1 MTLLYRNETPTMNN
15 KFDNQPERDIIDLYQ
30 DDDLIVVSKPAWLL
44 SVPGRGEDKIDSV
57 AHRVQQRFP
66 EARTVHRLDWA
77 TSGVMVMAL
86 NAEAHRRLN
95 KQFAERQ
102 TQKRYIAVVAGL
114 VENDQQTIDLPL
126 RCDWENRPRQI
137 VDFHQGKPSQTEV
150 SVDSRDVENRRT
162 RLILKPITGRSH
174 QLRVH
179 LQQIGHPIIGDQLY
193 APPLWRD
200 CSSRLLLHAEWLQVF
215 QPMTG
220 EPIEF
225 SDPSPF

>member
-1 MTLLYRNETPTMNN
+1 MNN

-30 DDDLIVVSKPAWLL
+30 DDDIIAVSKPAWLL

-77 TSGVMVMAL
+77 TSGVIIMAL
-86 NAEAHRRLN
+86 NAEAHRHLN
-95 KQFAERQ
+95 KQFADRQ
-102 TQKRYIAVVAGL
+102 TQKRYIAVVAGI
-114 VENDQQTIDLPL
+114 VDKDEQMIDLPL

-137 VDFHQGKPSQTEV
+137 VDWAQGKSSQTRV
-150 SVDSRDVENRRT
+150 MVDQRDAEKNCT
-162 RLILKPITGRSH
+162 RLTLKPITGRSH

-200 CSSRLLLHAEWLQVF
+200 CSPRLLLHAEWLQVL
-215 QPMTG
+215 QPATG
-220 EPIEF
+220 EPLTF
-225 SDPSPF
+225 FDQSPF